1 MNIKQSIAAWL
12 DKQAI
17 PDWRQSWEKLTVKF
31 NAALVAFGG
40 IWLVLPDEAKA
51 QILTAVGI
59 PTAWVVVAIGVVGFV
74 LRLKAQN
81 AKAAP
86 AEPPSK
92 ADPS

>member
-1 MNIKQSIAAWL
+1 MNIKQLIADWL

-17 PDWRQSWEKLTVKF
+17 PDWRQSWDKLTVKF

-40 IWLVLPDEAKA
+40 LWLMLPDEAKT
-51 QILTAVGI
+51 QILTAAGI

-74 LRLKAQN
+74 LRLKAQGD
-81 AKAAP
+81 KAEP
-86 AEPPSK
+86 ADPPSK